1 MIGLELTE
9 VKECMSKL
17 LLSEVFDPF
26 FFIEGEI
33 TTFSTFSIDGYL
45 KKDFYNKEEVPER
58 DYALW
63 KEVREYCFSL
73 IKGKRTPLS
82 FKFVLGLSDSN
93 VEAYTST

>member
-1 MIGLELTE
+1 MIALSLTE

-45 KKDFYNKEEVPER
+45 KKEFYNKVNE
-58 DYALW
+58 
-63 KEVREYCFSL
+63 
-73 IKGKRTPLS
+73 I
-82 FKFVLGLSDSN
+82 N
-93 VEAYTST
+93 

>member
-45 KKDFYNKEEVPER
+45 KKEFYNKEEVPER

-73 IKGKRTPLS
+73 IKFR
-82 FKFVLGLSDSN
+82 SN
-93 VEAYTST
+93 SV